1 MSEETKRENIFNLGT
16 APPASAEEDELERL
30 DLDQVIGLNLG
41 EEQFIVDILNVREI
55 VRFNELEI
63 TRVPHSHYYV
73 LGVVNLRG
81 KVVPVV
87 DLGLR
92 LQLSIRERDNKARMI
107 VVEIGESVI
116 GFTVDSVS
124 EVLRLPHNAIEPA
137 ATQEA
142 YIVGVATVDGQ
153 IMTMLD
159 LEQLLSEVV
168 ENGSLGLNHRSAT

>member
-1 MSEETKRENIFNLGT
+1 MSEETIQDHISNLGT
-16 APPASAEEDELERL
+16 ALPASAEEEELETL
-30 DLDQVIGLNLG
+30 DMDQVIGLNLG

-87 DLGLR
+87 DLSRR
-92 LQLSIRERDNKARMI
+92 LQLSIKERDNKARMI

-124 EVLRLPHNAIEPA
+124 EVLRLPQNAIEPA
-137 ATQEA
+137 TSEDA

-159 LEQLLSEVV
+159 LGQLLSETV
-168 ENGSLGLNHRSAT
+168 ENGSLGLNHRSDT